1 MLLRLYYLYK
11 KSPKKTRELVAIVD
25 DLKEVFEFP
34 KAGNVPIR
42 SQGSRWI
49 NHKRKALQRVVDRF
63 GAYIAHV
70 TTLAADTS
78 LRSEDRARL
87 RGYLRK
93 WSHTKVLIGCA
104 MFVEVLKPLSFLSLS
119 LQGADVDVVF
129 GIKQIL
135 KTSTT
140 LASLMKQDPLQ
151 WPTVKTVLGRVKDE
165 DSGEKTYQGTTLNGY
180 NSTTLEYCKKEAL
193 ADLGRLHE
201 KMRERLEWS
210 DVQLLRALLVF
221 LETQSWMK
229 RSSEEGD
236 SDPDPSLTEI
246 KNALEYIVSLF
257 RDPLEARGANV
268 LVLQDEIEDAVEYA
282 RRYLG
287 LESTNYRK
295 VWYNLHVCPDSTHW
309 PNVLLLCGLAFSLP
323 FSNGR
328 VEQIFSSL
336 KLLKT
341 TNRTSL
347 GASTLDD
354 LLEIFVEG
362 PPLDCF
368 SADQAV
374 ELWWHDCCTTWRV
387 NQGPRKPYR
396 PRKGKEDIPGPSTV
410 PEQESEVR
418 LVLDDWD
425 EWFTSPED
433 PELDSSDESTSSND

>member
-1 MLLRLYYLYK
+1 MLLRLYYLYE

-135 KTSTT
+135 KTSTA

-151 WPTVKTVLGRVKDE
+151 WPTVKAVIGRVKDE

-180 NSTTLEYCKKEAL
+180 SSTALEYCKKEAL
-193 ADLGRLHE
+193 TDLGRLHE
-201 KMRERLEWS
+201 KC
-210 DVQLLRALLVF
+210 
-221 LETQSWMK
+221 
-229 RSSEEGD
+229 GND
-236 SDPDPSLTEI
+236 SDPDPSLIEI

-268 LVLQDEIEDAVEYA
+268 SVLQDEIEDAVEYA

-287 LESTNYRK
+287 LQSTNYRK

-374 ELWWHDCCTTWRV
+374 ELWWHDCCTTRRV

-410 PEQESEVR
+410 PKQESEVR

>member
-1 MLLRLYYLYK
+1 M
-11 KSPKKTRELVAIVD
+11 
-25 DLKEVFEFP
+25 
-34 KAGNVPIR
+34 
-42 SQGSRWI
+42 
-49 NHKRKALQRVVDRF
+49 
-63 GAYIAHV
+63 
-70 TTLAADTS
+70 
-78 LRSEDRARL
+78 
-87 RGYLRK
+87 
-93 WSHTKVLIGCA
+93 
-104 MFVEVLKPLSFLSLS
+104 
-119 LQGADVDVVF
+119 
-129 GIKQIL
+129 
-135 KTSTT
+135 
-140 LASLMKQDPLQ
+140 
-151 WPTVKTVLGRVKDE
+151 KDE

-268 LVLQDEIEDAVEYA
+268 SVLQDEIEDAVEYA

-374 ELWWHDCCTTWRV
+374 ELWWHDCCTTRRV